1 MLIEGTVGSAWGDY
15 LTADEFKNKT
25 YRALLRLDVKSIG
38 LKIFMN
44 ANIAGPGIVR

>member
-1 MLIEGTVGSAWGDY
+1 MGSALGNY
-15 LTADEFKNKT
+15 LTAHEFKNKT

-44 ANIAGPGIVR
+44 ANIADPGIVR